1 MNRSVDIA
9 VAIGGARKARVP
21 KLSVLQ
27 GRHRPERDRDL
38 KRCAAFPPGASGG
51 VLVGHS
57 ALASC
62 RARACP

>member
-27 GRHRPERDRDL
+27 GRHRPERDRYL
-38 KRCAAFPPGASGG
+38 KRLAKRPDYLAA
-51 VLVGHS
+51 
-57 ALASC
+57 
-62 RARACP
+62 